1 MSEPSWLGRS
11 FGELSR
17 RKVFRAGA
25 AYAVVAWLLVQ
36 VADTVLPAFGA
47 SDQIM
52 RIIILALLVGF
63 PITLVVAWL
72 YDFRNGSL
80 ERTGATTDSTARGG
94 RTIDLAIIASM
105 VVGLVGYLL
114 WQNQPDQIATTPAP
128 VASTAKPQSAA
139 PGADNTPSIAVLP
152 FRNNSDDP
160 ANEIFADGLAED
172 VLIRLA
178 KIKDLRVPG
187 RNSSFRYR
195 DPDEEVRNI
204 GSALNVSTIL
214 EGSVRAYEG
223 TIKVAVSLVRVA
235 DSIVLWSETY
245 TREMTNVF
253 AIQEEIAR
261 EVASRLQAE
270 LIGTPEVAS
279 RPTHSLD
286 AYRLYL
292 RGRKEWHK
300 RTSSANARAIDLFER
315 AIALDP
321 DYANAWSGLADAYN
335 FSSNYGNAESVEALN
350 KSREAAEK
358 ALELDPSL
366 PEAHASLGL
375 VESDAANWAK
385 AASHFRRAIELNPNF
400 ANAHMWYGR
409 VLSWIDLPAAKEQR
423 RIAAELEP
431 LSPVALQLYGD
442 MLYLSGEV
450 GDARR
455 QYLKIVDFAPEYPL
469 VYFELAKLS
478 LLDYDYASA
487 IRHLRKAN
495 ELDRGRAVTLVS
507 LAQIHALVGDSTGA
521 YEWMAKAKAIGPDQL
536 AVINMELAL
545 LQTAE
550 DYDAME
556 ALIADKLSDDVNVY
570 SANVFRSAIA
580 FQKEDYAASAQLIRD
595 LFVRFSGNAELPPGA
610 EAQYP
615 INDESME
622 GILYIANSYVRSGQK
637 ALGETL
643 ANRLLDYVQDR
654 QSNGFSS
661 RELLFAQAGAHIALE
676 QYDEALNVVRILA
689 DSGYAGYVQLETDNI
704 FKPIR
709 GELEFNVSVD
719 DVKDN
724 AASQL
729 ALINAI

>member
-1 MSEPSWLGRS
+1 MSESSWLGRS
-11 FGELSR
+11 FNQLSR

-36 VADTVLPAFGA
+36 VADTVLPAFGG
-47 SDQIM
+47 SDEAM

-63 PITLVVAWL
+63 PITLIFAWL
-72 YDFRNGSL
+72 YDFRNGAL
-80 ERTGATTDSTARGG
+80 ERTGDSADSPSRGA

-105 VVGLVGYLL
+105 VVGVVGYVL
-114 WQNQPDQIATTPAP
+114 WHNQSDPTTGTTTS
-128 VASTAKPQSAA
+128 VADSVTSSPAA
-139 PGADNTPSIAVLP
+139 PAIDSTPSIAVLP

-178 KIKDLRVPG
+178 KIKDLRVAG

-195 DPDEEVRNI
+195 DDNLDIGQI
-204 GSALNVSTIL
+204 GSALNVGTLL

-223 TIKVAVSLVRVA
+223 TIKVGVSLVRAA
-235 DSIVLWSETY
+235 DASVLWSESY

-253 AIQEEIAR
+253 VIQEEIAR
-261 EVASRLQAE
+261 EVANRLKAE

-279 RPTHSLD
+279 RPTESLD

-300 RTSSANARAIDLFER
+300 RTSSANARAVDLFQR

-321 DYANAWSGLADAYN
+321 NYAHAWSGLADAYN
-335 FSSNYGNAESVEALN
+335 FSSSYGNEESAEALN

-358 ALELDPSL
+358 ALALDPTL

-385 AASHFRRAIELNPNF
+385 AAGHFRRAIELNPNF

-409 VLSWIDLPAAKEQR
+409 VLSWIDLPAATEQR

-431 LSPVALQLYGD
+431 LSPIALQLYGD
-442 MLYLSGEV
+442 MLYVSGEV
-450 GDARR
+450 DAARR

-478 LLDYDYASA
+478 LLDYDYAGA
-487 IRHLRKAN
+487 IRQLRKAN
-495 ELDRGRAVTLVS
+495 ELDPGRAVTLVS
-507 LAQIHALVGDSTGA
+507 LAQIHALVGDYTSA
-521 YEWMAKAKAIGPDQL
+521 YEWMEKAKAIGPDQL

-545 LQTAE
+545 LQITE

-556 ALIADKLSDDVNVY
+556 ALIDAKLSDDVNLF
-570 SANVFRSAIA
+570 SAKVFRSAIA
-580 FQKEDYAASAQLIRD
+580 FQNEDYAASAKWIRD
-595 LFVRFSGNAELPPGA
+595 IFVRFSGNSELPPGS
-610 EAQYP
+610 EARYP
-615 INDESME
+615 INDESMQ
-622 GILYIANSYVRSGQK
+622 GILYLSNSYVRSGQTEV
-637 ALGETL
+637 GELL
-643 ANRLLDYVQDR
+643 AQRLLEYVQGR
-654 QSNGFSS
+654 QADGFSS
-661 RELLFAQAGAHIALE
+661 AELLFAQAGAHIALA
-676 QYDEALNVVRILA
+676 QHDEALDVIRLLA
-689 DSGYAGYVQLETDNI
+689 DNGYAGYTQLETDNM

-709 GELEFNVSVD
+709 GELEFKVSVD
-719 DVKDN
+719 DVKNN
-724 AASQL
+724 AAAQL